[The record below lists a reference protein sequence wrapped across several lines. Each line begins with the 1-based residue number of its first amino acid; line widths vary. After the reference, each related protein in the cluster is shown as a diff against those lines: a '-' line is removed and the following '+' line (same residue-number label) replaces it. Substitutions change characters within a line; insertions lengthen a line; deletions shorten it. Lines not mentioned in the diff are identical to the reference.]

1 MALSTGIAPVEKP
14 REQSSEIS
22 SERTKIIHRVDV
34 MMTKREI
41 AHILSEIAFYLRLKQ
56 DNPYKSL
63 AYERAAR
70 ALLTAMLL
78 HLRDPLGASRG
89 YTFMD

>member
-1 MALSTGIAPVEKP
+1 
-14 REQSSEIS
+14 
-22 SERTKIIHRVDV
+22 

-70 ALLTAMLL
+70 ALLTALHEPHQLL
-78 HLRDPLGASRG
+78 TGDTLTDIPGIGRG
-89 YTFMD
+89 TQTERQP